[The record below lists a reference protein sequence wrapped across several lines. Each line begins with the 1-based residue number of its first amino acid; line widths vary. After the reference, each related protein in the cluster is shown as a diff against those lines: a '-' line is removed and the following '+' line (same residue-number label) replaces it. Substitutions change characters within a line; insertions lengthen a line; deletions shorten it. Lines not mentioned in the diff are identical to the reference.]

1 VPVARA
7 TNAVAYHGTEMN
19 ERILPAVQAQLKR
32 VAYLLA
38 TGPNPFDYWVWADQ
52 TEAMLTQAFG
62 DASDEASSFRAAV
75 SERGR
80 TSDQRGLLG
89 DMTLGLHGE
98 WGIWARL
105 GRGRAVLERI
115 ADPGTPG

>member
-1 VPVARA
+1 
-7 TNAVAYHGTEMN
+7 MN
-19 ERILPAVQAQLKR
+19 EIAQQAVQKQLDR
-32 VAYLLA
+32 VAYLRA
-38 TGPNPFDYWVWADQ
+38 TGPNPLDYWVWADQ
-52 TEAMLTQAFG
+52 TEAMLRQAFG
-62 DASDEASSFRAAV
+62 ETSEEASTFREAV

-105 GRGRAVLERI
+105 GRGQTVLERI
-115 ADPGTPG
+115 ASAPAAS